1 MKKKFYQI
9 SLIITLIFI
18 NSCTGYTPIFSKANL
33 KFDIAN
39 YSIEG
44 DKFLGNKIYSK
55 LNILSSS
62 RNQENAR
69 SIDIRIKTT
78 KNKKP
83 TSKNSAGKILEYKI
97 VLNIEVK
104 VNDYLTNEKI
114 FSKIFTSSTSYK
126 VQNQYSDSLKL
137 ENESTENLVN
147 KTYEEIIIEL
157 SQKI

>member
-18 NSCTGYTPIFSKANL
+18 SNCSGYTPIFNTSNL

-62 RNQENAR
+62 KKQENAR
-69 SIDIRIKTT
+69 SIDITIKTE
-78 KNKKP
+78 KNKNP
-83 TSKNSAGKILEYKI
+83 TSKNSAG
-97 VLNIEVK
+97 
-104 VNDYLTNEKI
+104 
-114 FSKIFTSSTSYK
+114 
-126 VQNQYSDSLKL
+126 
-137 ENESTENLVN
+137 
-147 KTYEEIIIEL
+147 
-157 SQKI
+157 

>member
-1 MKKKFYQI
+1 MQTVSSF
-9 SLIITLIFI
+9 ITIRF
-18 NSCTGYTPIFSKANL
+18 
-33 KFDIAN
+33 
-39 YSIEG
+39 
-44 DKFLGNKIYSK
+44 
-55 LNILSSS
+55 SS

-97 VLNIEVK
+97 VLNIEVR

-147 KTYEEIIIEL
+147 KTYEEILIEI

>member
-1 MKKKFYQI
+1 MDSQ
-9 SLIITLIFI
+9 
-18 NSCTGYTPIFSKANL
+18 NL
-33 KFDIAN
+33 QFEIAN

-62 RNQENAR
+62 KKQENAR
-69 SIDIRIKTT
+69 SIDITIKTE
-78 KNKKP
+78 KNKNP
-83 TSKNSAGKILEYKI
+83 TSKNSAGKILEYKV
-97 VLNIEVK
+97 VLNVEVK

-114 FSKIFTSSTSYK
+114 FSRTFTSSTSYK

-137 ENESTENLVN
+137 ENESIENLVN
-147 KTYEEIIIEL
+147 KTYEEILIEI